1 MNNKFLIKFNDNIY
15 LLLKM
20 AKVFSK
26 KKRKDKK
33 ILNKKIKFNKSKS
46 FQKGKYFKKNNNQKN
61 NSESKSFSKKENKEE
76 IKETVEEKNEEI
88 INLDKIN
95 EHSEESDIDENINE
109 NNKEDT
115 KINYKGKEQNNENKE
130 NKQDINEI
138 KTKEDIKKNKKM
150 NDENMKEIFIRN
162 IGYST
167 SEEKL
172 KELFMQI
179 IPESSIEFCLL
190 CKDKETQNSKGSA
203 FIKLTKESYNKVMSL
218 YNEYSTKG
226 RNFNEMNPFELDGRY
241 LKLFDA
247 MTREELKNLEKE
259 KDKKNSKR
267 NKTYLYYGLSK
278 ETISKFKE
286 YKNITDKDKEKRERL
301 IKIKKENF
309 YNNPNFHVSET
320 RLSFR
325 NLDKNIDENNLKEK
339 INEILESDEN
349 IQKEYKN
356 MKLIKQIKLLR
367 EDDDKS
373 KCVAF
378 VECLNFNVAKL
389 LIDNLSGIILNE
401 KSQKGLIID
410 FSLDDFRKKL
420 SRERKL
426 ERIKEIKKQIKIER
440 REKIRNLKKEEK
452 EVKNENK
459 VELKDI
465 NDIDRLIDLYHTTMS
480 RGKKQRIK
488 KKLKNLG
495 YNKDIPPVEIEKNKN
510 INQKEKNEF
519 SQKQNDDYIKI
530 KISNNR
536 TELNKKMKTK
546 IKQNKGEN
554 NKKNFLNKKRERE
567 NKGFGEDENVQ
578 VKKKKKENKRL
589 NMAKHVINEKM
600 DYINKRKNK
609 NNFDNDEEDNDED
622 IQKYYS
628 KIEQQ
633 LAKNH

>member
-1 MNNKFLIKFNDNIY
+1 MGKKIFNKKGKNIRNKSGKNNFNKRKNFQRDNNMKNKFL
-15 LLLKM
+15 
-20 AKVFSK
+20 
-26 KKRKDKK
+26 
-33 ILNKKIKFNKSKS
+33 
-46 FQKGKYFKKNNNQKN
+46 KKNRIKN
-61 NSESKSFSKKENKEE
+61 KENLPKEKKEKELEKKENKNEDIINIDEINNRSEE
-76 IKETVEEKNEEI
+76 NEDENNIKDDKDIKEN
-88 INLDKIN
+88 
-95 EHSEESDIDENINE
+95 NI
-109 NNKEDT
+109 
-115 KINYKGKEQNNENKE
+115 ENKE
-130 NKQDINEI
+130 SKDKREEQ
-138 KTKEDIKKNKKM
+138 KKKN
-150 NDENMKEIFIRN
+150 NDDNMKEIFIRN

-172 KELFMQI
+172 KELFTQI
-179 IPESSIEFCLL
+179 IPEKSIEFCLL
-190 CKDKETQNSKGSA
+190 CKDKETKNSKGSA

-218 YNEYSTKG
+218 YKEYSTKK
-226 RNFNEMNPFELDGRY
+226 RNFTEMNPFELEGRY

-259 KDKKNSKR
+259 KDQKNSKR

-286 YKNITDKDKEKRERL
+286 YENFSEKDKEKREKL
-301 IKIKKENF
+301 IQIKKANF

-325 NLDKNIDENNLKEK
+325 NLDKNIDENILKEK
-339 INEILESDEN
+339 INEILEKNED
-349 IQKEYKN
+349 IKKEFKN

-367 EDDDKS
+367 EEDDKS

-378 VECLNFNVAKL
+378 VECLNFNVAKF

-426 ERIKEIKKQIKIER
+426 ERIKEVKKQIKKEK
-440 REKIRNLKKEEK
+440 REKRRNEQKNNKEEQHEK
-452 EVKNENK
+452 K

-465 NDIDRLIDLYHTTMS
+465 TDINKLIDLYHTTMS

-495 YNKDIPPVEIEKNKN
+495 YTKDIPPIEIDKNKN
-510 INQKEKNEF
+510 MNMKEENNK
-519 SQKQNDDYIKI
+519 KPNDDYVKI

-536 TELNKKMKTK
+536 TELNKKMKNK
-546 IKQNKGEN
+546 IKQNKNEN
-554 NKKNFLNKKRERE
+554 NKNFLNKKRERE
-567 NKGFGEDENVQ
+567 SKGFGEDENIQ
-578 VKKKKKENKRL
+578 RKIKKKQNKELNKTK
-589 NMAKHVINEKM
+589 NVINEKIE
-600 DYINKRKNK
+600 YINKNK
-609 NNFDNDEEDNDED
+609 NNSENQDDID
-622 IQKYYS
+622 IQKYYD

-633 LAKNH
+633 LAKGK

>member
-1 MNNKFLIKFNDNIY
+1 MGKKIFNKKGKNIRNKSGKNNFNKRKNFQRDNNMKNKFL
-15 LLLKM
+15 
-20 AKVFSK
+20 
-26 KKRKDKK
+26 
-33 ILNKKIKFNKSKS
+33 
-46 FQKGKYFKKNNNQKN
+46 KKNRIKN
-61 NSESKSFSKKENKEE
+61 KENLPKEKKEKELEKKENKNEDIINIDEINNRSEE
-76 IKETVEEKNEEI
+76 NEDENNIKDDKDIKEN
-88 INLDKIN
+88 
-95 EHSEESDIDENINE
+95 NI
-109 NNKEDT
+109 
-115 KINYKGKEQNNENKE
+115 ENKE
-130 NKQDINEI
+130 SKDKREEQ
-138 KTKEDIKKNKKM
+138 KKKN
-150 NDENMKEIFIRN
+150 NDDNMKEIFIRN

-172 KELFMQI
+172 KELFTQI
-179 IPESSIEFCLL
+179 IPEKSIEFCLL
-190 CKDKETQNSKGSA
+190 CKDKETKNSKGSA

-218 YNEYSTKG
+218 YKEYSTKK
-226 RNFNEMNPFELDGRY
+226 RNFTEMNPFELEGRY

-259 KDKKNSKR
+259 KDQKNSKR

-286 YKNITDKDKEKRERL
+286 YENFSEKDKEKREKL
-301 IKIKKENF
+301 IQIKKANF

-325 NLDKNIDENNLKEK
+325 NLDKNIDENILKEK
-339 INEILESDEN
+339 INEILEKNED
-349 IQKEYKN
+349 IKKEYKN

-367 EDDDKS
+367 EEDDKS

-378 VECLNFNVAKL
+378 VECLNFNVAKF

-426 ERIKEIKKQIKIER
+426 ERIKEVKKQIKKEK
-440 REKIRNLKKEEK
+440 REKRRNEQKNNKEEQHEK
-452 EVKNENK
+452 K

-465 NDIDRLIDLYHTTMS
+465 TDINKLIDLYHTTMS

-495 YNKDIPPVEIEKNKN
+495 YTKDIPPIEIDKNKN
-510 INQKEKNEF
+510 MNMKEENNK
-519 SQKQNDDYIKI
+519 KPNDDYVKI

-536 TELNKKMKTK
+536 TELNKKMKNK
-546 IKQNKGEN
+546 IKQNKNEN
-554 NKKNFLNKKRERE
+554 NKNFLNKKRERE
-567 NKGFGEDENVQ
+567 SKGFGEDENIQ
-578 VKKKKKENKRL
+578 RKIKKKQNKELNKTK
-589 NMAKHVINEKM
+589 NVINEKIE
-600 DYINKRKNK
+600 YINKNK
-609 NNFDNDEEDNDED
+609 NNSENQDDID
-622 IQKYYS
+622 IQKYYD

-633 LAKNH
+633 LAKGK

>member
-1 MNNKFLIKFNDNIY
+1 MGKKIFNKKGKNIRNKSGKNNFN
-15 LLLKM
+15 
-20 AKVFSK
+20 
-26 KKRKDKK
+26 KRK
-33 ILNKKIKFNKSKS
+33 N
-46 FQKGKYFKKNNNQKN
+46 FQRDNNMKNRFLKKNRIKN
-61 NSESKSFSKKENKEE
+61 KENLPKEKKENKNEDIINIDEINNRSEE
-76 IKETVEEKNEEI
+76 NEDENNIKDDKDIKEN
-88 INLDKIN
+88 
-95 EHSEESDIDENINE
+95 NI
-109 NNKEDT
+109 
-115 KINYKGKEQNNENKE
+115 ENKE
-130 NKQDINEI
+130 SKDKREEQ
-138 KTKEDIKKNKKM
+138 KKKN
-150 NDENMKEIFIRN
+150 NDDNMKEIFIRN

-172 KELFMQI
+172 KELFTQI
-179 IPESSIEFCLL
+179 IPEKSIEFCLL
-190 CKDKETQNSKGSA
+190 CKDKETKNSKGSA

-218 YNEYSTKG
+218 YKEYSTKK
-226 RNFNEMNPFELDGRY
+226 RNFTEMNPFELEGRY

-259 KDKKNSKR
+259 KDQKNSKR

-286 YKNITDKDKEKRERL
+286 YENFSEKDKEKREKL
-301 IKIKKENF
+301 IQIKKANF

-325 NLDKNIDENNLKEK
+325 NLDKNIDENILKEK
-339 INEILESDEN
+339 INEILEKNED
-349 IQKEYKN
+349 IKKEYKN

-367 EDDDKS
+367 EEDDKS

-378 VECLNFNVAKL
+378 VECLNFNVAKF

-426 ERIKEIKKQIKIER
+426 ERIKEVKKQIKKEK
-440 REKIRNLKKEEK
+440 REKRRNEQKNNKEEQHEK
-452 EVKNENK
+452 K

-465 NDIDRLIDLYHTTMS
+465 TDINKLIDLYHTTMS

-495 YNKDIPPVEIEKNKN
+495 YTKDIPPIEIDKNKN
-510 INQKEKNEF
+510 MNMKEENNK
-519 SQKQNDDYIKI
+519 KPNDDYVKI

-536 TELNKKMKTK
+536 TELNKKMKNK
-546 IKQNKGEN
+546 IKQNKNEN
-554 NKKNFLNKKRERE
+554 NKNFLNKKRERE
-567 NKGFGEDENVQ
+567 SKGFGEDENIQ
-578 VKKKKKENKRL
+578 RKIKKKQNKELNKTK
-589 NMAKHVINEKM
+589 NVINEKIE
-600 DYINKRKNK
+600 YINKNK
-609 NNFDNDEEDNDED
+609 NNSENEDDID
-622 IQKYYS
+622 IQKYYD

-633 LAKNH
+633 LAKGK

>member
-1 MNNKFLIKFNDNIY
+1 MGKKIFNKKGKNIRNKSGKNNFNKRKNFQRDNNMKNKFL
-15 LLLKM
+15 
-20 AKVFSK
+20 
-26 KKRKDKK
+26 
-33 ILNKKIKFNKSKS
+33 
-46 FQKGKYFKKNNNQKN
+46 KKNRIKN
-61 NSESKSFSKKENKEE
+61 KENLPKEKKEKELEKKENKNEDIINIDEINNRSEE
-76 IKETVEEKNEEI
+76 NEDENNIKDDKDIKEN
-88 INLDKIN
+88 
-95 EHSEESDIDENINE
+95 NI
-109 NNKEDT
+109 
-115 KINYKGKEQNNENKE
+115 ENKE
-130 NKQDINEI
+130 SKDKREEQ
-138 KTKEDIKKNKKM
+138 KKKN
-150 NDENMKEIFIRN
+150 NDDNMKEIFIRN

-172 KELFMQI
+172 KELFTQI
-179 IPESSIEFCLL
+179 IPEKSIEFCLL
-190 CKDKETQNSKGSA
+190 CKDKETKNSKGSA

-218 YNEYSTKG
+218 YKEYSTKK
-226 RNFNEMNPFELDGRY
+226 RNFTEMNPFELEGRY

-259 KDKKNSKR
+259 KDQKNSKR

-286 YKNITDKDKEKRERL
+286 YENFSEKDKEKREKL
-301 IKIKKENF
+301 IQIKKANF

-325 NLDKNIDENNLKEK
+325 NLDKNIDENILKEK
-339 INEILESDEN
+339 INEILEKNED
-349 IQKEYKN
+349 IKKEYKN

-367 EDDDKS
+367 EEDDKS

-378 VECLNFNVAKL
+378 VECLNFNVAKF

-426 ERIKEIKKQIKIER
+426 ERIKEVKKQIKKEK
-440 REKIRNLKKEEK
+440 REKRRNEQKNNKEEQHEK
-452 EVKNENK
+452 K

-465 NDIDRLIDLYHTTMS
+465 TDINKLIDLYHTTMS

-495 YNKDIPPVEIEKNKN
+495 YTKDIPPIEIDKNKN
-510 INQKEKNEF
+510 INMKEENNK
-519 SQKQNDDYIKI
+519 KPNDDYVKI

-536 TELNKKMKTK
+536 TELNKKMKNK
-546 IKQNKGEN
+546 IKQNKNEN
-554 NKKNFLNKKRERE
+554 NKNFLNKKRERE
-567 NKGFGEDENVQ
+567 SKGFGEDENIQ
-578 VKKKKKENKRL
+578 RKIKKKQNKELNKTK
-589 NMAKHVINEKM
+589 NVINEKIE
-600 DYINKRKNK
+600 YINKNK
-609 NNFDNDEEDNDED
+609 NNSENQDDID
-622 IQKYYS
+622 IQKYYD

-633 LAKNH
+633 LAKGK

>member
-1 MNNKFLIKFNDNIY
+1 MGKKIFNKKGKNIRNKSGKNNFNKRKNFQRDNNMKNKFL
-15 LLLKM
+15 
-20 AKVFSK
+20 
-26 KKRKDKK
+26 
-33 ILNKKIKFNKSKS
+33 
-46 FQKGKYFKKNNNQKN
+46 KKNRIKN
-61 NSESKSFSKKENKEE
+61 KENLPKEKKENKNEDIINIDEINNRSEE
-76 IKETVEEKNEEI
+76 NEDENNIKDDKDIKEN
-88 INLDKIN
+88 
-95 EHSEESDIDENINE
+95 NI
-109 NNKEDT
+109 
-115 KINYKGKEQNNENKE
+115 ENKE
-130 NKQDINEI
+130 SKDKREEQ
-138 KTKEDIKKNKKM
+138 KKKN
-150 NDENMKEIFIRN
+150 NDDNMKEIFIRN

-172 KELFMQI
+172 KELFTQI
-179 IPESSIEFCLL
+179 IPEKSIEFCLL
-190 CKDKETQNSKGSA
+190 CKDKETKNSKGSA

-218 YNEYSTKG
+218 YKEYSTKK
-226 RNFNEMNPFELDGRY
+226 RNFTEMNPFELEGRY

-259 KDKKNSKR
+259 KDQKNSKR

-286 YKNITDKDKEKRERL
+286 YENFSEKDKEKREKL
-301 IKIKKENF
+301 IQIKKANF

-325 NLDKNIDENNLKEK
+325 NLDKNIDENILKEK
-339 INEILESDEN
+339 INEILEKNED
-349 IQKEYKN
+349 IKKEYKN

-367 EDDDKS
+367 EEDDKS

-378 VECLNFNVAKL
+378 VECLNFNVAKF

-426 ERIKEIKKQIKIER
+426 ERIKEVKKQIKKEK
-440 REKIRNLKKEEK
+440 REKRRNEQKNNKEEQHEK
-452 EVKNENK
+452 K

-465 NDIDRLIDLYHTTMS
+465 TDINKLIDLYHTTMS

-495 YNKDIPPVEIEKNKN
+495 YTKDIPPIEIDKNKN
-510 INQKEKNEF
+510 MNMKEENNK
-519 SQKQNDDYIKI
+519 KPNDDYVKI

-536 TELNKKMKTK
+536 TELNKKMKNK
-546 IKQNKGEN
+546 IKQNKNEN
-554 NKKNFLNKKRERE
+554 NKNFLNKKRERE
-567 NKGFGEDENVQ
+567 SKGFGEDENIQ
-578 VKKKKKENKRL
+578 RKIKKKQNKELNKTK
-589 NMAKHVINEKM
+589 NVINEKIE
-600 DYINKRKNK
+600 YINKNK
-609 NNFDNDEEDNDED
+609 NNSENQDDID
-622 IQKYYS
+622 IQKYYD

-633 LAKNH
+633 LAKGK

>member
-1 MNNKFLIKFNDNIY
+1 MGKKIFNKKGKNIRNKSGKNNFNKRKNFQRDNNTKNKFL
-15 LLLKM
+15 
-20 AKVFSK
+20 
-26 KKRKDKK
+26 
-33 ILNKKIKFNKSKS
+33 
-46 FQKGKYFKKNNNQKN
+46 KKNRIKN
-61 NSESKSFSKKENKEE
+61 KENLPKEKKEKELEKKENKNEDIINIDEINNRSEE
-76 IKETVEEKNEEI
+76 NEDENNIKDDKDIKEN
-88 INLDKIN
+88 
-95 EHSEESDIDENINE
+95 NI
-109 NNKEDT
+109 
-115 KINYKGKEQNNENKE
+115 ENKE
-130 NKQDINEI
+130 SKDKREEQ
-138 KTKEDIKKNKKM
+138 KKKN
-150 NDENMKEIFIRN
+150 NDDNMKEIFIRN

-172 KELFMQI
+172 KELFIQI
-179 IPESSIEFCLL
+179 IPEKSIEFCLL
-190 CKDKETQNSKGSA
+190 CKDKETKNSKGSA

-218 YNEYSTKG
+218 YKEYSTKK
-226 RNFNEMNPFELDGRY
+226 RNFTEMNPFELEGRY

-259 KDKKNSKR
+259 KDQKNSKR

-286 YKNITDKDKEKRERL
+286 YENFSEKGKEKREKL
-301 IKIKKENF
+301 IQIKKANF

-325 NLDKNIDENNLKEK
+325 NLDKNIDENILKEK
-339 INEILESDEN
+339 INEILEKNED
-349 IQKEYKN
+349 IKKEYKN

-367 EDDDKS
+367 EEDDKS

-378 VECLNFNVAKL
+378 VECLNFNVAKF

-426 ERIKEIKKQIKIER
+426 ERIKEVKKQIKKEK
-440 REKIRNLKKEEK
+440 REKRRNEQKNNKEEQHEK
-452 EVKNENK
+452 K

-465 NDIDRLIDLYHTTMS
+465 TDINKLIDLYHTTMS

-495 YNKDIPPVEIEKNKN
+495 YTKDIPPIEIDKNKN
-510 INQKEKNEF
+510 MNMKEENNK
-519 SQKQNDDYIKI
+519 KPNDDYVKI

-536 TELNKKMKTK
+536 TELNKKMKNK
-546 IKQNKGEN
+546 IKQNKNEN
-554 NKKNFLNKKRERE
+554 NKNFLNKKRERE
-567 NKGFGEDENVQ
+567 SKGFGEDENIQ
-578 VKKKKKENKRL
+578 RKIKKKQNKELNKTK
-589 NMAKHVINEKM
+589 NVINEKIE
-600 DYINKRKNK
+600 YINKNK
-609 NNFDNDEEDNDED
+609 NNSENEDDMD
-622 IQKYYS
+622 IQKYYD

-633 LAKNH
+633 LAKGK

>member
-1 MNNKFLIKFNDNIY
+1 MGKKIFNKKGKNIRNKSGKNNFNKRKNFQRDNNMKNKFLKKNRIKNKEN
-15 LLLKM
+15 LLK
-20 AKVFSK
+20 
-26 KKRKDKK
+26 
-33 ILNKKIKFNKSKS
+33 
-46 FQKGKYFKKNNNQKN
+46 
-61 NSESKSFSKKENKEE
+61 EKKENKNEDIINIDEINNRSEE
-76 IKETVEEKNEEI
+76 NEDENNIKDDKDIKEN
-88 INLDKIN
+88 
-95 EHSEESDIDENINE
+95 NI
-109 NNKEDT
+109 
-115 KINYKGKEQNNENKE
+115 ENKE
-130 NKQDINEI
+130 SKDKREEQ
-138 KTKEDIKKNKKM
+138 KKKN
-150 NDENMKEIFIRN
+150 NDDNMKEIFIRN

-172 KELFMQI
+172 KELFTQI
-179 IPESSIEFCLL
+179 IPEKSIEFCLL
-190 CKDKETQNSKGSA
+190 CKDKETKNSKGSA

-218 YNEYSTKG
+218 YKEYSTKK
-226 RNFNEMNPFELDGRY
+226 RNFTEMNPFELEGRY

-259 KDKKNSKR
+259 KDQKNSKR

-286 YKNITDKDKEKRERL
+286 YENFSEKDKEKREKL
-301 IKIKKENF
+301 IQIKKANF

-325 NLDKNIDENNLKEK
+325 NLDKNIDENILKEK
-339 INEILESDEN
+339 INEILEKNED
-349 IQKEYKN
+349 IKKEYKN

-367 EDDDKS
+367 EEDDKS

-378 VECLNFNVAKL
+378 VECLNFNVAKF

-426 ERIKEIKKQIKIER
+426 ERIKEVKKQIKKEK
-440 REKIRNLKKEEK
+440 REKRRNEQKNNKEEQHEK
-452 EVKNENK
+452 K

-465 NDIDRLIDLYHTTMS
+465 TDINKLIDLYHTTMS

-495 YNKDIPPVEIEKNKN
+495 YTKDIPPIEIDKNKN
-510 INQKEKNEF
+510 MNMKEENNK
-519 SQKQNDDYIKI
+519 KPNDDYVKI

-536 TELNKKMKTK
+536 TELNKKMKNK
-546 IKQNKGEN
+546 IKQNKNEN
-554 NKKNFLNKKRERE
+554 NKNFLNKKRERE
-567 NKGFGEDENVQ
+567 SKGFGEDENIQ
-578 VKKKKKENKRL
+578 RKIKKKQNKELNKTK
-589 NMAKHVINEKM
+589 NVINEKIE
-600 DYINKRKNK
+600 YINKNK
-609 NNFDNDEEDNDED
+609 NNSENEDDID
-622 IQKYYS
+622 IQKYYD

-633 LAKNH
+633 LAKGK

>member
-1 MNNKFLIKFNDNIY
+1 MGKKIFNKKGKNIRNKSGKNNFNKRKNFQRDNNMKNKFLNKNRIK
-15 LLLKM
+15 
-20 AKVFSK
+20 
-26 KKRKDKK
+26 
-33 ILNKKIKFNKSKS
+33 NKENLPK
-46 FQKGKYFKKNNNQKN
+46 
-61 NSESKSFSKKENKEE
+61 EKKENKNEDIINIDEINNRSEE
-76 IKETVEEKNEEI
+76 NEDENNIKDDKDIKEN
-88 INLDKIN
+88 
-95 EHSEESDIDENINE
+95 NI
-109 NNKEDT
+109 
-115 KINYKGKEQNNENKE
+115 ENKE
-130 NKQDINEI
+130 SKDKREEQ
-138 KTKEDIKKNKKM
+138 KKKN
-150 NDENMKEIFIRN
+150 NDDNMKEIFIRN

-172 KELFMQI
+172 KELFTQI
-179 IPESSIEFCLL
+179 IPEKSIEFCLL
-190 CKDKETQNSKGSA
+190 CKDKETKNSKGSA

-218 YNEYSTKG
+218 YKEYSTKK
-226 RNFNEMNPFELDGRY
+226 RNFTEMNPFELEGRY

-259 KDKKNSKR
+259 KDQKNSKR

-286 YKNITDKDKEKRERL
+286 YENFSEKDKEKREKL
-301 IKIKKENF
+301 IQIKKANF

-325 NLDKNIDENNLKEK
+325 NLDQNIDENILKEK
-339 INEILESDEN
+339 INEILEKNED
-349 IQKEYKN
+349 IKKEYKN

-367 EDDDKS
+367 EEDDKS

-378 VECLNFNVAKL
+378 VECLNFNVAKF

-426 ERIKEIKKQIKIER
+426 ERIKEVKKQIKKEK
-440 REKIRNLKKEEK
+440 REKRRNEQKNNKEEQHEK
-452 EVKNENK
+452 K

-465 NDIDRLIDLYHTTMS
+465 TDINKLIDLYHTTMS

-495 YNKDIPPVEIEKNKN
+495 YTKDIPPIEIDKNKN
-510 INQKEKNEF
+510 MNMKEENNK
-519 SQKQNDDYIKI
+519 KPNDDYVKI

-536 TELNKKMKTK
+536 TELNKKMKNK
-546 IKQNKGEN
+546 IKQNKNEN
-554 NKKNFLNKKRERE
+554 NKNFLNKKRERE
-567 NKGFGEDENVQ
+567 SKGFGEDENIQ
-578 VKKKKKENKRL
+578 RKIKKKQNKELNKTK
-589 NMAKHVINEKM
+589 NVINEKIE
-600 DYINKRKNK
+600 YINKNK
-609 NNFDNDEEDNDED
+609 NNSENEDDID
-622 IQKYYS
+622 IQKYYD

-633 LAKNH
+633 LAKGK